1 MARINIEDCWWT
13 DPRRSLLIKN
23 IGSEELADG
32 SIIKA
37 WRVAQEF
44 WKSNKGLIPLELFE
58 TLPNYKNIIDSKLAD
73 VRNAFVYVRGSSA
86 YLDWV
91 REKREQASVAG
102 KKSAESRKLKNG
114 SAQPSGKKTKKS
126 ASNLN
131 KSPNETRTES
141 NDAEPSD
148 SGSYSGSSSSSS
160 SNSDSGSAVITA
172 NAKKANAFI
181 ARYCENF
188 KFRYGSNP
196 EIGGKESGI
205 AKRVSKTL
213 SEEKIR
219 LYLDAFFQMPDAY
232 VVKAKHPVYLF
243 EAKLNEVTVFANSGQ
258 FTTMKQARQVDEAV
272 NTQNILQ
279 MIENGEI

>member
-102 KKSAESRKLKNG
+102 KKSAESRKLKSG
-114 SAQPSGKKTKKS
+114 SAQPSSKKTKKS
-126 ASNLN
+126 ANNLD
-131 KSPNETRTES
+131 KSPNEARTEF

-148 SGSYSGSSSSSS
+148 SGSYSGSNSSSS

-172 NAKKANAFI
+172 DAKKANAFI

-188 KFRYGSNP
+188 KLRYGSNP
-196 EIGGKESGI
+196 EIAGKESGI
-205 AKRVSKTL
+205 AKRVTKTL

-219 LYLDAFFQMPDAY
+219 LYLDAYFQMPDAY

-258 FTTMKQARQVDEAV
+258 FTTLKQAQQADDSAS
-272 NTQNILQ
+272 NMILLAKVRR
-279 MIENGEI
+279 GEL